1 MLDWLPVHVEE
12 NARMH
17 GKNEK
22 QAFAARLRE
31 ALAKVT
37 ITGPTQLALKF
48 NLLYSGQP
56 ISAQAA
62 HNWLN
67 GTAIPTTDKILTLAK
82 WLEVEPHWL
91 RYGTP
96 DDMKPLAAAHPE
108 VRFDFTAEDMAIL
121 DKFHRLDAGKKRL
134 VKALL
139 RALVQE

>member
-1 MLDWLPVHVEE
+1 MLDSLAVDVEE
-12 NARMH
+12 NGRMH
-17 GKNEK
+17 GKIEK

-31 ALAKVT
+31 ALSQVS

-67 GTAIPTTDKILTLAK
+67 GTAIPTTDKILTMAK
-82 WLEVEPHWL
+82 WLGVDPHWL

-96 DDMKPLAAAHPE
+96 GDMKQIVADHPE
-108 VRFDFTAEDMAIL
+108 PHFDFTTEDMAIL
-121 DKFHRLDAGKKRL
+121 EKFHRLDTGKKRL